1 MIGSKEG
8 LEIMKLNASGFYLAV
23 AALMVLAA
31 WMVWGDNGLRSLVG
45 LREEKAR
52 ILNKTREIESENRG
66 IENIIARLQHD
77 GTYIEHLA
85 KHGFGLARKEEF
97 IFRFAP
103 HAPASKDTEAE
114 VIMP

>member
-1 MIGSKEG
+1 MVGSKEKF
-8 LEIMKLNASGFYLAV
+8 EIMKLNASGFYLAV
-23 AALMVLAA
+23 VALMVLAV
-31 WMVWGDNGLRSLVG
+31 WMVWGDNGFNSLVG

-52 ILNKTREIESENRG
+52 ILEKTREIEAENRG

-97 IFRFAP
+97 IFRFAS
-103 HAPASKDTEAE
+103 HAPASKDTGAE
-114 VIMP
+114 VTMP